1 MDRFSPP
8 SLIPPTIAS
17 LLAAF
22 CFAMSRIERFPDPA
36 RALFVLFGVILAGI
50 TLATGL
56 DWLIYRGA
64 IWLEDIKSALNAPVL
79 ELARAVSSMN
89 HEQLAM
95 MGMLSPVQM
104 EARVAGEQVSYWLN
118 TRMGNIPFGWVV
130 GYLEQNQ
137 VSYPSML
144 AQHGLPD
151 ALHRDY
157 IRWFTDLM
165 VTNGWAV
172 GAAGNKPAQWNIS
185 LAEVGRRLGIDG

>member
-89 HEQLAM
+89 HEQLAL
-95 MGMLSPVQM
+95 MGMISPVQWEGRM
-104 EARVAGEQVSYWLN
+104 AGGKVQYWLH
-118 TRMGNIPFGWVV
+118 TPLVDIPYGWISE
-130 GYLEQNQ
+130 YLDACEL
-137 VSYPSML
+137 SYPAMPP
-144 AQHGLPD
+144 QHGNPD
-151 ALHRDY
+151 ALNRDY
-157 IRWFTDLM
+157 IRGFTGLM
-165 VTNGWAV
+165 VTNGLAEQFR
-172 GAAGNKPAQWNIS
+172 GNKAAQWRIP
-185 LAEVGRRLGIDG
+185 LKDIADRLGMS